1 MPLMKLITL
10 NIRQGGG
17 KRTGQLLDYLI
28 EKDADL
34 IVLTEY
40 RDNASGGLI
49 RSELSRVGLTF
60 FASPKS
66 VENQNSVAIA
76 SKIPF
81 EQYEF
86 PSLSESDRHRVIG
99 ARLLG
104 INIVG
109 VYFPLGPAKQS
120 LYDFFLENELGDFA
134 AEAMIFGDFN
144 TGLHFQDET
153 KATFKLA
160 DRFAALPSKGFIDAW
175 RTRNPERREFS
186 WYSNAGNG
194 FRLDHAFCSESVNTK
209 IQEIEYDHSPRE
221 CKITDHSALIVEI
234 RK

>member
-1 MPLMKLITL
+1 MKLITL

-17 KRTGQLLDYLI
+17 KRTTKLLDYLI
-28 EKDADL
+28 EKEADV

-40 RDNASGGLI
+40 RHNASGLGI
-49 RSELSRVGLTF
+49 RSALSHVGFQF
-60 FASPKS
+60 FASPTN

-76 SKIPF
+76 SRIPF
-81 EQYEF
+81 EQHEF
-86 PSLSESDRHRVIG
+86 PSLLESDRHRVIG

-104 INIVG
+104 LSIVG
-109 VYFPLGPAKQS
+109 VYFSLGAAKQS
-120 LYDFFLENELGDFA
+120 LYDFFLGNELGDLG

-175 RTRNPERREFS
+175 RTRYPERREFS

-194 FRLDHAFCSESVNTK
+194 FRLDHAFCSEAVNIK
-209 IQEIEYDHSPRE
+209 IQKIEYDHSPRE
-221 CKITDHSALIVEI
+221 SKITDHSALIVEI